1 MQTRQLK
8 NYGKSYAEMLPCLP
22 RAVRKRIHRAASRKI
37 RRRLGIWGSLRL
49 LVVARRRE
57 RQFQAVDLTPVRE
70 RGLVSEDFI
79 REMIRNAALFSAME
93 ERVGQGEARA
103 VFHEIMDEVSRPMN
117 EAILPSAEDLGDD
130 EDAYQAFRDYFLA
143 FFEAEK
149 RDGLHAYEVVED
161 SEKAIA
167 INVTYCAFCEIPRL
181 LGVVEA
187 CDPSCYSDEVF
198 FPGYLEP
205 VGIRF
210 ARTKTLARG
219 GDCCDFRFEKTEGQ
233 SPRRTRTPHPSA

>member
-1 MQTRQLK
+1 MQTRELK

-117 EAILPSAEDLGDD
+117 EAILPSAEALGDD
-130 EDAYQAFRDYFLA
+130 EDACQAFRDYFLA

-205 VGIRF
+205 MGLRF

-233 SPRRTRTPHPSA
+233 SPRRTRTRDG